1 MPLSAAQT
9 GLNSQIEAAYI
20 NARDSGTKKDA
31 KSDLVIDI
39 LSQEFGDAVHAYML
53 QALVT
58 TTDTAFPGQSV
69 VPSAAVTVS
78 PGTGTGT
85 GNLA

>member
-1 MPLSAAQT
+1 MPLSAAQA
-9 GLNSQIEAAYI
+9 GLNSQIEAAYT
-20 NARDSGTKKDA
+20 NARDSGA
-31 KSDLVIDI
+31 KNGADSDSVIDI